1 VVSERRGG
9 VNLLEDLS
17 EKTLGRIAVR
27 GEGAQTAGRS
37 CHRFIFT
44 GGGNWGY
51 FIPPEQI
58 EFAHRLIE
66 KAGVN
71 IVHGHS
77 SHHARGIEVYQG
89 RLILYGCGDFLNDY
103 GGISGYESFRGDLA
117 LMYLAN
123 MDPATGKLRGL
134 TMTPVR
140 IKRLKLNSARREDA
154 LWLRDT
160 LTREGQRFGSRAAL
174 IPHNRLVLQWE

>member
-27 GEGAQTAGRS
+27 VREFKQQGDLVIAS
-37 CHRFIFT
+37 IHW
-44 GGGNWGY
+44 GGNWGY
-51 FIPPEQI
+51 FIPPEQT

-66 KAGVN
+66 EAGVN